1 MMIKRNKIGLSME
14 LLKNGLPM
22 AFMHA
27 MTSVGCIFVQSC
39 INGYGVAY
47 TSAYAVCNKYLKFLC
62 CRE

>member
-1 MMIKRNKIGLSME
+1 ME
-14 LLKNGLPM
+14 LLKNGLTM